1 MAAIPNLGAMAR
13 VGYVL
18 AGVALACWGVFG
30 ADATWA
36 RILCGV
42 LGGVLIVEGIIGF

>member
-18 AGVALACWGVFG
+18 AGVALAWWGLFS
-30 ADATWA
+30 ADAAWA
-36 RILCGV
+36 RILCAV
-42 LGGVLIVEGIIGF
+42 LGGVLVVEGVIGC